1 MNIVSKITFLC
12 KYKYLPIDTYINGE
26 KMNDIINWKE
36 LSELERIKYESNYL
50 RGTLLESLADPI
62 TGSIA
67 FADTQISKFH
77 GLYQQFDRDL
87 EKERKR
93 QKLEPAYSFLIR
105 VRIPGGVVTPKQWLQ
120 MDELSDQYANHT
132 LKLTTRQAFQLHGVI
147 KSNLKK
153 TIQGI
158 NSALMDTIAACG
170 DVNRNVMCHPNPSE
184 SELHAEV
191 YEMARRISEHLLP
204 STTAY
209 HEIWLDKKL
218 IADSKKDVE
227 PLYGDRYL
235 PRKFKITI
243 VIPPYNDSD
252 VFSQDL
258 GFIAI
263 VVNNRIVGY
272 NVAVGGGMGSTFGMP
287 EAYPRL
293 AEVIGFCLPEQVL
306 DIAEKIVLIQ
316 RDNGNRQNRKRSR
329 LKYTI
334 DDHGIDWF
342 KGELYKRLGF
352 ELQEPKSYAFTRNGD
367 RLGWE
372 KGTDSKWSLTL
383 FVEGG
388 RVADKNGF
396 NFKSALREIAQ
407 NIEGYFI
414 LTGNQN
420 LIIANVSAEDKKK
433 VINILKSHGVL
444 PGEIS
449 GLRQN
454 SIACVALNTCGLAF
468 AEAERYLPSLITKI
482 ETILDQ
488 HGLFKEEI
496 VIRMTGCPNGC
507 GRPYLAEIGFVGKSE
522 GHYNLYL
529 GGNFI
534 GSRLNTLFKETLTE
548 AEILNELT
556 PIIADYASNR
566 SKGEKF
572 GDFVIRK
579 QYVKETLKGIDFRH

>member
-1 MNIVSKITFLC
+1 
-12 KYKYLPIDTYINGE
+12 
-26 KMNDIINWKE
+26 MNDTINWDK
-36 LSELERIKYESNYL
+36 LSELERIKYDSHYL
-50 RGTLLESLADPI
+50 RGTLVESLADPI
-62 TGSIA
+62 TGSLS

-77 GLYQQFDRDL
+77 GMYQQTDRDL
-87 EKERKR
+87 DKERKH

-105 VRIPGGVVTPKQWLQ
+105 VRIPGGVVNATQWLQ
-120 MDELSDQYANHT
+120 MDAISEQYANHT

-147 KSNLKK
+147 KTNLKK
-153 TIQGI
+153 TIQQI
-158 NSALMDTIAACG
+158 NLGLMDTIAACG
-170 DVNRNVMCHPNPSE
+170 DVNRNVMSHPNPAE
-184 SELHAEV
+184 SPLHAEMV
-191 YEMARRISEHLLP
+191 ETARLLSTHLLP

-209 HEIWLDKKL
+209 HEIWLDQTL

-235 PRKFKITI
+235 PRKFKIAV
-243 VIPPYNDSD
+243 VIPPYNDCD

-263 VVNNRIVGY
+263 VENNRIIGY
-272 NVAVGGGMGSTFGMP
+272 NVAVGGGMGSTFGLP

-293 AEVIGFCLPEQVL
+293 GEVIGFCLPEQVI
-306 DIAEKIVLIQ
+306 DVAEKILMVQ
-316 RDNGNRQNRKRSR
+316 RDNGNRQDRKRSR
-329 LKYTI
+329 MKYTI
-334 DDHGIDWF
+334 DDHGIEWF
-342 KGELYKRLGF
+342 KNEVEKYLGF
-352 ELQEPKSYAFTRNGD
+352 TFQESRPYAFTRNGD
-367 RLGWE
+367 RYGWK

-388 RVADKNGF
+388 RVADRDQFKL
-396 NFKSALREIAQ
+396 KSALREVAN
-407 NIEGYFI
+407 NIRGQFI

-420 LIIANVSAEDKKK
+420 LIIANVTSEEKKN
-433 VINILKSHGVL
+433 ISLILKQYGVM

-454 SIACVALNTCGLAF
+454 SIACVALPTCGLAF
-468 AEAERYLPSLITKI
+468 AEAERYLPSLVSEI
-482 ETILDQ
+482 ETILAQ
-488 HGLFKEEI
+488 NNLLKEEI

-534 GSRLNTLFKETLTE
+534 GTRLNTLYKETLTE
-548 AEILNELT
+548 AEILSELQ
-556 PIIADYASNR
+556 PIIADYAQNR
-566 SKGEKF
+566 DLGEKL

-579 QYVKETLKGIDFRH
+579 QYVKETIKGSDFRH

>member
-1 MNIVSKITFLC
+1 
-12 KYKYLPIDTYINGE
+12 
-26 KMNDIINWKE
+26 MNDIINWNE

-50 RGTLLESLADPI
+50 RGTLVESLADPI
-62 TGSIA
+62 TGAIA
-67 FADTQISKFH
+67 VADTQISKFH
-77 GLYQQFDRDL
+77 GMYQQFDRDL

-105 VRIPGGVVTPKQWLQ
+105 VRIPGGIVSPEQWLQ
-120 MDELSDQYANHT
+120 MDKLSDQYANHT

-147 KSNLKK
+147 KTNLKK

-158 NSALMDTIAACG
+158 NDRLMDTIAACG
-170 DVNRNVMCHPNPSE
+170 DVNRNVMCHPNPAE

-191 YEMARRISEHLLP
+191 AEVARRISEHLLP

-209 HEIWLDKKL
+209 HEIWLDQKL

-227 PLYGDRYL
+227 PIYGDRYL
-235 PRKFKITI
+235 PRKFKIT
-243 VIPPYNDSD
+243 VTIPPYNDSD
-252 VFSQDL
+252 IFSQDL

-263 VVNNRIVGY
+263 VENNKIIGY
-272 NVAVGGGMGSTFGMP
+272 NVSVGGGMGSTFGIP

-293 AEVIGFCLPEQVL
+293 ADVIGFCLPEQVV
-306 DIAEKIVLIQ
+306 DVAEKVVLVQ
-316 RDNGNRQNRKRSR
+316 RDNGNRKNRKLAR

-334 DDHGIDWF
+334 DNHGIDWF
-342 KGELYKRLGF
+342 KNELHNYLGYQ
-352 ELQEPKSYAFTRNGD
+352 LQEQKPYSFTRNGD
-367 RLGWE
+367 RLGWK

-388 RVADKNGF
+388 RVADRNGF
-396 NFKSALREIAQ
+396 NLKSALREVAQ
-407 NIEGYFI
+407 NINGQFI

-420 LIIANVSAEDKKK
+420 LIIANVSVEDKQK
-433 VINILKSHGVL
+433 ISEILKRNGVL

-468 AEAERYLPSLITKI
+468 AEAERYLPSLVSKI
-482 ETILDQ
+482 ETILDKN
-488 HGLFKEEI
+488 GLFKEEI

-529 GGNFI
+529 GGNFN
-534 GSRLNTLFKETLTE
+534 GTRLNTLYKETITE
-548 AEILNELT
+548 PEILDALE
-556 PIIADYASNR
+556 PIIADYAQHR
-566 SKGEKF
+566 TDGEKF

-579 QYVKETLKGIDFRH
+579 NYVKATLKGSDFKH

>member
-1 MNIVSKITFLC
+1 MMS
-12 KYKYLPIDTYINGE
+12 DT
-26 KMNDIINWKE
+26 INWNE

-50 RGTLLESLADPI
+50 RGTLVESLEDPL
-62 TGSIA
+62 TGALA

-77 GLYQQFDRDL
+77 GMYQQADRDL

-105 VRIPGGVVTPKQWLQ
+105 VRIPGGVVQPSQWLQ
-120 MDELSDQYANHT
+120 MDAISEEYANRT

-147 KSNLKK
+147 KRDLKT
-153 TIQGI
+153 TIQKI
-158 NSALMDTIAACG
+158 NAGLMDTIAACG
-170 DVNRNVMCHPNPSE
+170 DVNRNVMSHPNPAE
-184 SELHAEV
+184 SPLHAELH
-191 YEMARRISEHLLP
+191 ETARLVSEHLLP
-204 STTAY
+204 STRAY
-209 HEIWLDKKL
+209 HEIWLDEKL
-218 IADSKKDVE
+218 IADSKKEVE

-235 PRKFKITI
+235 PRKFKIAL
-243 VIPPYNDSD
+243 VLPPYNDCD

-263 VVNNRIVGY
+263 VEKGKIVGY
-272 NVAVGGGMGSTFGMP
+272 NVAAGGGMGSTFGMP

-306 DIAEKIVLIQ
+306 EVAEKILLVQ
-316 RDNGNRQNRKRSR
+316 RDNGNRQNRKLSR

-334 DDHGIDWF
+334 DTHGAEWF
-342 KGELYKRLGF
+342 KNEVENYLGYH
-352 ELQEPKSYAFTRNGD
+352 LQEAKPYSFTRNGD
-367 RLGWE
+367 RLGWK
-372 KGTDSKWSLTL
+372 KGQDDKWSLTL

-388 RVADKNGF
+388 RVADKANYQL
-396 NFKSALREIAQ
+396 KSALREVAQ
-407 NIEGYFI
+407 NMKGQFI

-420 LIIANVSAEDKKK
+420 LIIANVSSEEKQT
-433 VINILKSHGVL
+433 IGSILKNYGVQQSDL
-444 PGEIS
+444 S

-482 ETILDQ
+482 EVLLAQ
-488 HGLFKEEI
+488 YGLLKEEI

-534 GSRLNTLFKETLTE
+534 GTRLNTLYKETLTE
-548 AEILNELT
+548 AEILAALQ
-556 PIIADYASNR
+556 PIIADYAQNR
-566 SKGEKF
+566 NEGEKF

-579 QYVKETLKGIDFRH
+579 KYVVETLKGSDFRH

>member
-1 MNIVSKITFLC
+1 
-12 KYKYLPIDTYINGE
+12 
-26 KMNDIINWKE
+26 MNDTINWDE

-50 RGTLLESLADPI
+50 RGTLVESLADPI

-67 FADTQISKFH
+67 YADTQLSKFH
-77 GLYQQFDRDL
+77 GMYQQFDRDL

-105 VRIPGGVVTPKQWLQ
+105 VRLPGGVVTPKQWLQ
-120 MDELSDQYANHT
+120 MDEISEQYANHT

-158 NSALMDTIAACG
+158 NAELLDTIAACG
-170 DVNRNVMCHPNPSE
+170 DVNRNVMSHPNPAE

-191 YEMARRISEHLLP
+191 YETARRISEHLLP

-209 HEIWLDKKL
+209 HEIWLDQKL

-227 PLYGDRYL
+227 PIYGDRYL
-235 PRKFKITI
+235 PRKFKIAI
-243 VIPPYNDSD
+243 VIQPYNDSD
-252 VFSQDL
+252 IFSQDL

-263 VVNNRIVGY
+263 VVNNRIIGY
-272 NVAVGGGMGSTFGMP
+272 NVAVGGGMGTTFGMP
-287 EAYPRL
+287 ETYPRL
-293 AEVIGFCLPEQVL
+293 AEVIGFCTPEQVI
-306 DIAEKIVLIQ
+306 DVAEKVVLVQ
-316 RDNGNRQNRKRSR
+316 RDNGNRQNRKISR

-334 DDHGIDWF
+334 DRLGIEAF
-342 KGELYKRLGF
+342 KAELYNYLGY
-352 ELQEPKSYAFTRNGD
+352 ELQEAKPYAFTRNGD
-367 RLGWE
+367 RLGWK
-372 KGTDSKWSLTL
+372 KGTDSKWSLSL

-388 RVADKNGF
+388 RVADRNGF
-396 NFKSALREIAQ
+396 NLKSALREVAQ
-407 NIEGYFI
+407 HINGQFI

-420 LIIANVSAEDKKK
+420 LIIANLTADEKQKVSE
-433 VINILKSHGVL
+433 ILKNNGVL

-454 SIACVALNTCGLAF
+454 SIACVALNTCSLAF
-468 AEAERYLPSLITKI
+468 AEAERYLPSLVTKI
-482 ETILDQ
+482 ESVLNQ
-488 HGLFKEEI
+488 HDLFQEEI

-529 GGNFI
+529 GGNFN
-534 GSRLNTLFKETLTE
+534 GTRLNTLYKETLTE
-548 AEILNELT
+548 DEILAELT
-556 PIIADYASNR
+556 PIIADYATSR
-566 SKGEKF
+566 STGEKF

-579 QYVKETLKGIDFRH
+579 QYVNEIVKGSDFRH

>member
-1 MNIVSKITFLC
+1 
-12 KYKYLPIDTYINGE
+12 
-26 KMNDIINWKE
+26 MNDLINWNE

-50 RGTLLESLADPI
+50 RGTLVESLADPI
-62 TGSIA
+62 TGAIA
-67 FADTQISKFH
+67 FADTQLSKFH
-77 GLYQQFDRDL
+77 GMYQQFDRDL

-105 VRIPGGVVTPKQWLQ
+105 VRIPGGVVSPKQWLQ
-120 MDELSDQYANHT
+120 MDQISEQYANHT

-147 KSNLKK
+147 KSNLKT
-153 TIQGI
+153 TIQEI
-158 NSALMDTIAACG
+158 NAELMDTIAACG
-170 DVNRNVMCHPNPSE
+170 DVNRNVMSHPNPAE

-191 YEMARRISEHLLP
+191 YETARRISEHLLP

-209 HEIWLDKKL
+209 HEIWLDQKL

-227 PLYGDRYL
+227 PIYGERYL
-235 PRKFKITI
+235 PRKFKIT
-243 VIPPYNDSD
+243 VAIPPYNDSD

-263 VVNNRIVGY
+263 VENNRIIGY
-272 NVAVGGGMGSTFGMP
+272 NVAVGGGMGSTFGIP

-306 DIAEKIVLIQ
+306 EVAEKVVLVQ
-316 RDNGNRQNRKRSR
+316 RDNGNRQNRKRAR

-334 DDHGIDWF
+334 DDHGIEWF
-342 KGELYKRLGF
+342 KNELHKYLGF
-352 ELQEPKSYAFTRNGD
+352 ELQEEKTYSFTRNGD
-367 RLGWE
+367 RLGWK
-372 KGTDSKWSLTL
+372 KGSDSKWSLTL

-388 RVADKNGF
+388 RVVDKNGF
-396 NFKSALREIAQ
+396 NMKSALREIAQ
-407 NIEGYFI
+407 NIEGKFI

-420 LIIANVSAEDKKK
+420 LIIAQVSDSEKKK
-433 VINILKSHGVL
+433 VIEILKNNGVF

-482 ETILDQ
+482 ESILTAHD
-488 HGLFKEEI
+488 LFKEEI

-529 GGNFI
+529 GGNFN
-534 GSRLNTLFKETLTE
+534 GTRLNTLYKETITE
-548 AEILNELT
+548 EEILSELT
-556 PIIADYASNR
+556 PIIADFAENR
-566 SKGEKF
+566 TKDEKF

-579 QYVKETLKGIDFRH
+579 QYVKATLKGSDFRH

>member
-1 MNIVSKITFLC
+1 MDDF
-12 KYKYLPIDTYINGE
+12 
-26 KMNDIINWKE
+26 INWEE

-50 RGTLLESLADPI
+50 RGTLEESLADPI
-62 TGSIA
+62 TGSLA
-67 FADTQISKFH
+67 FADTQLSKFH
-77 GLYQQFDRDL
+77 GMYQQSDRDL

-105 VRIPGGVVTPKQWLQ
+105 VRVPGGVVSPKQWLQ
-120 MDELSDQYANHT
+120 MDWISEQYANHS

-147 KSNLKK
+147 KTNLKK
-153 TIQGI
+153 TIQSM
-158 NSALMDTIAACG
+158 NAELMDTIAACG

-191 YEMARRISEHLLP
+191 AETARRISEHLLP

-209 HEIWLDKKL
+209 HEIWLDQKL

-227 PLYGDRYL
+227 PIYSDRYL
-235 PRKFKITI
+235 PRKFKIAI
-243 VIPPYNDSD
+243 AIPPYNDSD
-252 VFSQDL
+252 IFSQDL

-263 VVNNRIVGY
+263 VEKNRITGY
-272 NVAVGGGMGSTFGMP
+272 NVIVGGGMGTTFGMP
-287 EAYPRL
+287 ETYPRL
-293 AEVIGFCLPEQVL
+293 AEVIGFCTSEQIV
-306 DIAEKIVLIQ
+306 DVAEKVLLVQ
-316 RDNGNRQNRKRSR
+316 RDNGNRQNRKLAR

-334 DDHGIDWF
+334 DSHGIDWF
-342 KGELYKRLGF
+342 KNELHKYLGY
-352 ELQEPKSYAFTRNGD
+352 ELQESKPFAFTRNGD
-367 RLGWE
+367 RLGWK
-372 KGTDSKWSLTL
+372 KGVDSKWSLSL

-388 RVADKNGF
+388 RVVNRNGF
-396 NFKSALREIAQ
+396 DLKSALREVAQ
-407 NIEGYFI
+407 NINGQFI

-420 LIIANVSAEDKKK
+420 LVIANVSVDEKKK
-433 VINILKSHGVL
+433 VSEILKKNGVL

-468 AEAERYLPSLITKI
+468 AEAERYLPLLVTKI
-482 ETILDQ
+482 ESILDQ

-529 GGNFI
+529 GGNFN
-534 GSRLNTLFKETLTE
+534 GTRLNSLYKETLTE
-548 AEILNELT
+548 DEILAELT
-556 PIIADYASNR
+556 PIITDYALNR
-566 SKGEKF
+566 SDSEKF

-579 QYVKETLKGIDFRH
+579 HYVKEIIKGSDFRH

>member
-1 MNIVSKITFLC
+1 
-12 KYKYLPIDTYINGE
+12 
-26 KMNDIINWKE
+26 MNDNINWAE

-153 TIQGI
+153 TIKGI

-170 DVNRNVMCHPNPSE
+170 DVNRNVMCHPNPAE

-191 YEMARRISEHLLP
+191 YEIARRISEHLLP
-204 STTAY
+204 STSAY

-263 VVNNRIVGY
+263 VENKRIVGY

-334 DDHGIDWF
+334 DDHGIEWF
-342 KGELYKRLGF
+342 KSELYNRLGF
-352 ELQEPKSYAFTRNGD
+352 ELQEPRSYTFTRNGD

-396 NFKSALREIAQ
+396 NFKSAMREIAQ
-407 NIEGYFI
+407 NIEGQFI

-420 LIIANVSAEDKKK
+420 LIIANVSVEDKKK
-433 VINILKSHGVL
+433 VIIIMKRHGILPSD
-444 PGEIS
+444 IS

-488 HGLFKEEI
+488 HGLYKEEI

-534 GSRLNTLFKETLTE
+534 GSRLNTLYKETLTE
-548 AEILNELT
+548 DEILNELT
-556 PIIADYASNR
+556 PIIADYARNR
-566 SKGEKF
+566 NNAEKF

>member
-1 MNIVSKITFLC
+1 MS
-12 KYKYLPIDTYINGE
+12 DT
-26 KMNDIINWKE
+26 INWKE
-36 LSELERIKYESNYL
+36 LSELEKIKYDSNFL
-50 RGTLLESLADPI
+50 RGTLVESLADPI
-62 TGSIA
+62 TGSMV

-77 GLYQQFDRDL
+77 GMYQQFDRDL

-105 VRIPGGVVTPKQWLQ
+105 VRVPGGVVIPKQWLQ
-120 MDELSDQYANHT
+120 LDAISEQYANHT

-158 NSALMDTIAACG
+158 NAGLMDTIAACG
-170 DVNRNVMCHPNPSE
+170 DVNRNVMCHPNPAE

-191 YEMARRISEHLLP
+191 YETARQLSEHLLP

-209 HEIWLDKKL
+209 HEIWLDQKL

-235 PRKFKITI
+235 PRKFKIA
-243 VIPPYNDSD
+243 VAIPPYNDTD
-252 VFSQDL
+252 IFSQDL

-263 VVNNRIVGY
+263 VENNRIIGY
-272 NVAVGGGMGSTFGMP
+272 NVAVGGGMGSTFGLP

-306 DIAEKIVLIQ
+306 DVAEKVLLVQ

-329 LKYTI
+329 MKYTI

-342 KGELYKRLGF
+342 KNEVEKYLGYQF
-352 ELQEPKSYAFTRNGD
+352 QEAKSYSFTRNGD
-367 RLGWE
+367 RLGWK
-372 KGTDSKWSLTL
+372 KGADSKWSLTL

-388 RVADKNGF
+388 RVADRGDFKL
-396 NFKSALREIAQ
+396 KSALREIAQ
-407 NIEGYFI
+407 NISGQFI

-420 LIIANVSAEDKKK
+420 LIIANVSAAEKKK
-433 VINILKSHGVL
+433 VIEILKKFDVL
-444 PGEIS
+444 PEEIS

-482 ETILDQ
+482 ETILGEY
-488 HGLFKEEI
+488 GLYQEEI

-534 GSRLNTLFKETLTE
+534 GTRLNTLYKETLTE
-548 AEILNELT
+548 SEILAELL
-556 PIIADYASNR
+556 PIIADYAGTRNPD
-566 SKGEKF
+566 EKF

-579 QYVKETLKGIDFRH
+579 QYVKETLKGIDFKH

>member
-1 MNIVSKITFLC
+1 MS
-12 KYKYLPIDTYINGE
+12 DT
-26 KMNDIINWKE
+26 INWTE
-36 LSELERIKYESNYL
+36 LSELERIKSESNYL
-50 RGTLLESLADPI
+50 RGTLVESLADPV
-62 TGSIA
+62 TGSLA

-77 GLYQQFDRDL
+77 GMYQQTDRDL
-87 EKERKR
+87 DKERKR

-105 VRIPGGVVTPKQWLQ
+105 VRIPGGVVSPKQWLQ

-147 KSNLKK
+147 KTNLKK

-158 NSALMDTIAACG
+158 NAGLMDTIAACG
-170 DVNRNVMCHPNPSE
+170 DVNRNVMCHPNPAE
-184 SELHAEV
+184 SSLHAEV
-191 YEMARRISEHLLP
+191 CETARRLSEHLLP

-209 HEIWLDKKL
+209 HEIWLDQKL
-218 IADSKKDVE
+218 IAGSKQDVE

-235 PRKFKITI
+235 PRKFKIT
-243 VIPPYNDSD
+243 VAIPPYNDSD

-263 VVNNRIVGY
+263 VENNRITGY

-293 AEVIGFCLPEQVL
+293 AEVIGFCLPGQVI
-306 DIAEKIVLIQ
+306 DVAEKILLVQ

-329 LKYTI
+329 LKFTI

-342 KGELYKRLGF
+342 KNELHKYLGY
-352 ELQEPKSYAFTRNGD
+352 ELQEQKPYSFTRNGD
-367 RLGWE
+367 RPGWK
-372 KGTDSKWSLTL
+372 KGTDSAWSLTL

-388 RVADKNGF
+388 RVADKDGF
-396 NFKSALREIAQ
+396 KLKSALREIAQ
-407 NIEGYFI
+407 TIDGTFI

-420 LIIANVSAEDKKK
+420 LIIAGVSAADKKT
-433 VINILKSHGVL
+433 VSEILKKYGVL

-468 AEAERYLPSLITKI
+468 AEAERYLPSLITKL
-482 ETILDQ
+482 ETILIQ
-488 HGLFKEEI
+488 HHLFKEEM

-529 GGNFI
+529 GGNFN
-534 GSRLNTLFKETLTE
+534 GTRLNTLYRETLSE
-548 AEILNELT
+548 EEILNALR
-556 PIIADYASNR
+556 PILADYAENR
-566 SKGEKF
+566 SNEEKF
-572 GDFVIRK
+572 GDFVIRR
-579 QYVKETLKGIDFRH
+579 QYVNETRKGIDFRH

>member
-1 MNIVSKITFLC
+1 MTDF
-12 KYKYLPIDTYINGE
+12 
-26 KMNDIINWKE
+26 INWDE

-50 RGTLLESLADPI
+50 RGTLVESLADPI
-62 TGSIA
+62 TGSLA
-67 FADTQISKFH
+67 FADTQLSKFH
-77 GLYQQFDRDL
+77 GMYQQADRDL

-105 VRIPGGVVTPKQWLQ
+105 VRVPGGVVSPKQWLQ
-120 MDELSDQYANHT
+120 MDWISEEYANHT

-147 KSNLKK
+147 KTNLKK
-153 TIQGI
+153 TIQAM
-158 NSALMDTIAACG
+158 NAELMDTIAACG
-170 DVNRNVMCHPNPSE
+170 DVNRNVMCHPNPAE

-191 YEMARRISEHLLP
+191 AETARRISKHLLP
-204 STTAY
+204 SSTAY
-209 HEIWLDKKL
+209 HEIWLDQKL

-235 PRKFKITI
+235 PRKFKIAI
-243 VIPPYNDSD
+243 AIPPYNDSD
-252 VFSQDL
+252 IFSQDL

-263 VVNNRIVGY
+263 IENNRIIGY
-272 NVAVGGGMGSTFGMP
+272 NVIVGGGMGTTFGMH
-287 EAYPRL
+287 ETYPRL
-293 AEVIGFCLPEQVL
+293 AEVIGFCTPEQIV
-306 DIAEKIVLIQ
+306 DVAEKVLLVQ
-316 RDNGNRQNRKRSR
+316 RDNGNRQNRKLSR

-334 DDHGIDWF
+334 DSHGIEWF
-342 KGELYKRLGF
+342 KNELHKYLGY
-352 ELQEPKSYAFTRNGD
+352 ELQEQKPYSFTRNGD
-367 RLGWE
+367 RLGWK
-372 KGTDSKWSLTL
+372 KGTDSKWSLSL

-388 RVADKNGF
+388 RVADRNGF
-396 NFKSALREIAQ
+396 NLKTALRETAQ
-407 NIEGYFI
+407 VIKGQFI

-420 LIIANVSAEDKKK
+420 LVIANVSADEKKK
-433 VINILKSHGVL
+433 ISEILKKNGVL

-468 AEAERYLPSLITKI
+468 AEAERYLPSLVTKI
-482 ETILDQ
+482 ESILDQ

-529 GGNFI
+529 GGNFN
-534 GSRLNTLFKETLTE
+534 GTRLNSLYKETLTE
-548 AEILNELT
+548 EEILTELT
-556 PIIADYASNR
+556 PIIADYAQGR
-566 SKGEKF
+566 SDGEKF

-579 QYVKETLKGIDFRH
+579 QYVKEIIKGSDFRH

>member
-1 MNIVSKITFLC
+1 
-12 KYKYLPIDTYINGE
+12 
-26 KMNDIINWKE
+26 MNDTINWDE

-50 RGTLLESLADPI
+50 RGTLVESLADPI

-67 FADTQISKFH
+67 YADTQLSKFH

-105 VRIPGGVVTPKQWLQ
+105 VRLPGGVVTPKQWLQ
-120 MDELSDQYANHT
+120 MDEISELYANRT

-158 NSALMDTIAACG
+158 NTALLDTIAACG
-170 DVNRNVMCHPNPSE
+170 DVNRNVMSHPNPAE

-191 YEMARRISEHLLP
+191 YETARRISEHLLP

-209 HEIWLDKKL
+209 HEIWLDQKL

-227 PLYGDRYL
+227 PIYGDRYL
-235 PRKFKITI
+235 PRKFKIAI

-263 VVNNRIVGY
+263 VVNNRIIGY
-272 NVAVGGGMGSTFGMP
+272 NVAVGGGMGTTFGMP
-287 EAYPRL
+287 ETYPRL
-293 AEVIGFCLPEQVL
+293 AEVIGFCTPEQVI
-306 DIAEKIVLIQ
+306 DVAEKVVLVQ
-316 RDNGNRQNRKRSR
+316 RDNGNRQNRKISR

-334 DDHGIDWF
+334 DRLGIEAF
-342 KGELYKRLGF
+342 KAELYNYLGY
-352 ELQEPKSYAFTRNGD
+352 ELQEAKPYAFTRNGD
-367 RLGWE
+367 RLGWK
-372 KGTDSKWSLTL
+372 KGTDSKWSLSL

-388 RVADKNGF
+388 RVADRGGF
-396 NFKSALREIAQ
+396 NLKSALREVAQ
-407 NIEGYFI
+407 QINGQFI

-420 LIIANVSAEDKKK
+420 LIIANVTADEKNK
-433 VINILKSHGVL
+433 VSEILKNNGVL

-454 SIACVALNTCGLAF
+454 SIACVALNTCSLAF
-468 AEAERYLPSLITKI
+468 AEAERYLPSLVTKI
-482 ETILDQ
+482 ESILNQ
-488 HGLFKEEI
+488 HDLFQEEI

-529 GGNFI
+529 GGNFN
-534 GSRLNTLFKETLTE
+534 GTRLNSLYKETLTE
-548 AEILNELT
+548 DEILAELT
-556 PIIADYASNR
+556 PIIADYATNR
-566 SKGEKF
+566 SAGEKF

-579 QYVKETLKGIDFRH
+579 QYVNEIVKGSDFRH